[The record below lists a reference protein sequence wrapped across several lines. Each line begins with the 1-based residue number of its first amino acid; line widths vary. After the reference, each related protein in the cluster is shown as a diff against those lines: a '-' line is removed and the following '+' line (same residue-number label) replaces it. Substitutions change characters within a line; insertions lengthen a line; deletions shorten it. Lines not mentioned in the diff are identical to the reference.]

1 MTEVFGDDFSYYFMA
16 SEQTPSVVSVGVL
29 VDETNEILSS
39 GGFIIQLLPEAT
51 EEDISYIEEKIK
63 TEHQRYELL
72 HISFYFFFLV

>member
-1 MTEVFGDDFSYYFMA
+1 MA

-51 EEDISYIEEKIK
+51 EEDISYIKK
-63 TEHQRYELL
+63 K
-72 HISFYFFFLV
+72 

>member
-1 MTEVFGDDFSYYFMA
+1 MA

-63 TEHQRYELL
+63 DFPAVSSLIHEGKTPEEILKMIFQEKR
-72 HISFYFFFLV
+72 